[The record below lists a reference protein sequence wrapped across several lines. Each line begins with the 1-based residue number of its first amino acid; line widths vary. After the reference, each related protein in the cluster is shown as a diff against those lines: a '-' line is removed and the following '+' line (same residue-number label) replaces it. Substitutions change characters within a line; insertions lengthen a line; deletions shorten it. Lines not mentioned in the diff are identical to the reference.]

1 MQHSIALLAR
11 VERALP
17 QQFCN
22 QFFCI
27 ATRNFEPRDGDTM
40 SLIDDDPVF
49 ETAGEQ
55 ESLHLI
61 RQAIEVV
68 ANARPLPLSSSVR
81 IEPDEVLSLL
91 DEALAQ
97 LPEELRAARWLL
109 KERDEHLAKM
119 RLEGEQILDEARSR
133 AEKMVD
139 RAEIVRQAKRKSQQ
153 LVTDAEDE
161 ARKKKHEAEDWCDQ
175 QLAKFEIVLDRTMK
189 MVHAGRDKLRSVPQA
204 PAAPLSEEDQAAD
217 DAANAFFDQDV

>member
-1 MQHSIALLAR
+1 MTLSGGF
-11 VERALP
+11 ERALP
-17 QQFCN
+17 QQFSN
-22 QFFCI
+22 QSFCI
-27 ATRNFEPRDGDTM
+27 ANRNFEPRDGDTM

-49 ETAGEQ
+49 ETAGEH

-81 IEPDEVLSLL
+81 IEPEEVLSLL
-91 DEALAQ
+91 DEAVAQ

-119 RLEGEQILDEARSR
+119 HLEGEQILDEARSR

-175 QLAKFEIVLDRTMK
+175 QLAKFEIVLDRTTK

-217 DAANAFFDQDV
+217 DAANAFFDQDL

>member
-1 MQHSIALLAR
+1 
-11 VERALP
+11 
-17 QQFCN
+17 
-22 QFFCI
+22 
-27 ATRNFEPRDGDTM
+27 M

-49 ETAGEQ
+49 ETAGEH
-55 ESLHLI
+55 EALHLI

-91 DEALAQ
+91 DEAVAQ

-119 RLEGEQILDEARSR
+119 HLEGEQILDEARSR

-153 LVTDAEDE
+153 LVSDE

-175 QLAKFEIVLDRTMK
+175 QLAKFEIVLDRTTK